1 MVGSTPTGPTIWGLS
16 SVGRAIA
23 LHAIGQRFEPA
34 SLHQTMYFVYILQSE
49 RTGRFYIG
57 QTQDIEDRVRRHNA
71 GTQAGTKGHLPWRLM
86 RAERFKTREQAY
98 AREREIKAKKNRKWI
113 EWLLEQP
120 VDS

>member
-1 MVGSTPTGPTIWGLS
+1 
-16 SVGRAIA
+16 
-23 LHAIGQRFEPA
+23 
-34 SLHQTMYFVYILQSE
+34 MYFVYILQSE

-57 QTQDIEDRVRRHNA
+57 QTQDVEDRVRRHNA
-71 GTQAGTKGHLPWRLM
+71 GTQAGTKGHLPWQLVRV
-86 RAERFKTREQAY
+86 ESFETRELAY